1 MRAVTTAT
9 SAGTSILAGTEYLGG
24 AAALLVVGAS
34 VRSGYRKTL
43 GRRRE
48 RYRRLARLGTG
59 AHLSFFVSVL
69 GEPPAIRHTIRK
81 ADSRTYVASDD
92 PRFDPAL
99 AGPDASGHEIVETRV
114 YTESVFI
121 DRDYYVQAISDDDDT
136 VLAFS
141 VTTRTRRFHPVYRM
155 PVPPSWI
162 ERKRLKREFGYR
174 YVPLLRVT
182 LGRSRFA
189 DGDSKDPDRF
199 AGPHLRLQLGAHNWT
214 YSEYRSFGNPGY
226 YQTFVLTASDVAARL
241 AVGQFHDVQREIGGN
256 EWPDPDPTKYA
267 GQPTWEEMP
276 ATQEFRRSTVITT
289 YTVIGMQMWEQNYP
303 ATFGPQLSVVRTLP

>member
-1 MRAVTTAT
+1 MSEPLPSGHSGIMLAVTTVTA
-9 SAGTSILAGTEYLGG
+9 AGTSLLAGTEYLGG
-24 AAALLVVGAS
+24 VAALLVVGAS
-34 VRSGYRKTL
+34 ARSGYRKTL

-81 ADSRTYVASDD
+81 TDSRTYVSSDD

-99 AGPDASGHEIVETRV
+99 AGPDASGHQIVETRV
-114 YTESVFI
+114 YTESVFV
-121 DRDYYVQAISDDDDT
+121 DRDYYVQTISDDDDT

-155 PVPPSWI
+155 PVPPSRI

-189 DGDSKDPDRF
+189 DGDSKDPDHTSGSNSEHTT
-199 AGPHLRLQLGAHNWT
+199 GPT
-214 YSEYRSFGNPGY
+214 RS
-226 YQTFVLTASDVAARL
+226 SARS
-241 AVGQFHDVQREIGGN
+241 AI
-256 EWPDPDPTKYA
+256 
-267 GQPTWEEMP
+267 P
-276 ATQEFRRSTVITT
+276 ATTRPSCSLRATSLLVLRSGNFTTCNGRSADMSGQTRTQRNTWRSPRGRRCLRRKSSA
-289 YTVIGMQMWEQNYP
+289 EK
-303 ATFGPQLSVVRTLP
+303 R